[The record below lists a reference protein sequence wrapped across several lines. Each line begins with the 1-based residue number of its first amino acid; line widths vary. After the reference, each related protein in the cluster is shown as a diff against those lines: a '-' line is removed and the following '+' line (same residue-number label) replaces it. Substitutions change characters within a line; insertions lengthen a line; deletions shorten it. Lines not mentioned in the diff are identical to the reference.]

1 MFTHNDIWAAL
12 DRLAQAFSTSPSG
25 LARQAGLDPTTFNK
39 SKRHGPSGKQR
50 WPSTESLSKVLAVV
64 GMNFEDFASLA
75 GDNQGRGPAIPVI
88 GLAEAGADG
97 FFDDAGFPVG
107 GGWDEVRVPGT
118 RNENVYALEISG
130 DSMLPV
136 FRHGDRVLVAPNE
149 TVRRGDRVVVKTID
163 GEVMAK
169 ELWRLTTTRI
179 ELKSVN
185 PEYNDRI
192 FNRKDVVWIA
202 RIVWASQ

>member
-1 MFTHNDIWAAL
+1 MFTHQDIWAAL
-12 DRLAQAFSTSPSG
+12 DRLAVVFSTSPSG
-25 LARQAGLDPTTFNK
+25 LAKQAGLDPTTFNK
-39 SKRHGPSGKQR
+39 SKRQAPSGKDR

-64 GMNFEDFASLA
+64 GMNFEDFAALA

-88 GLAEAGADG
+88 GLAEAGDEG

-118 RNENVYALEISG
+118 KNENVYALEISG

-136 FRHGDRVLVAPNE
+136 FRHGDRVLVSPHE
-149 TVRRGDRVVVKTID
+149 SVRRGDRVVVKTLD

-169 ELWRLTTTRI
+169 ELWRMTSTRI

-185 PEYNDRI
+185 PEYDDRVI
-192 FNRKDVVWIA
+192 NRTDIQWIA